1 MFSRGDMKAALV
13 FLCLFSSTL
22 LNAQGLLQLQ
32 HPTLAP
38 EKAQF
43 ETPEPPAAIQ
53 GKKSPGLAILFS
65 ALLPGMGEL
74 YAGTFSSSGKY
85 FTMAEGSFLVTYI
98 GMNTYS
104 RWQKDN
110 YKAFAA
116 SNANLTG
123 TNLSDD
129 FYADISN
136 YSNIKQFNDEK
147 MLYGQTSQRYDPAQF
162 NWSWASET
170 QRKEYRTMWVASQ
183 QANNNLR
190 FVIGAML
197 LNRLVS
203 IIDAVRSVTAYNRH
217 LTETSAADAAPK
229 FQLSASP
236 FDVDGVAL
244 NCRYSF

>member
-1 MFSRGDMKAALV
+1 MKAALF
-13 FLCLFSSTL
+13 FLCLCSFTL

-32 HPTLAP
+32 HPTLTP
-38 EKAQF
+38 EKVRF
-43 ETPEPPAAIQ
+43 ETPESPAVQ

-74 YAGTFSSSGKY
+74 YAGTFSTSGKY
-85 FTMAEGSFLVTYI
+85 FTMAEGSFLITYV
-98 GMNTYS
+98 GMTSYS

-110 YKAFAA
+110 YKSFAA
-116 SNANLTG
+116 TNANLTG
-123 TNLSDD
+123 SNLSDD

-147 MLYGQTSQRYDPAQF
+147 MLYGQTSQRYDPAVY
-162 NWSWASET
+162 NWSWATET

-203 IIDAVRSVTAYNRH
+203 IIDAVRSVTAYNRS
-217 LTETSAADAAPK
+217 LTQPSADASPR
-229 FQLSASP
+229 FQMSASP
-236 FDVDGVAL
+236 FEADGVVV
-244 NCRYSF
+244 NCRYTF